1 MVQVSIFYYY
11 GIMCFMFVIVGANE
25 MEDLLLYV
33 ARNSE
38 HINVW
43 RQDYQ
48 RHREYEKRR
57 FYSYVS
63 RGAHNSSSYST
74 IVKQI
79 ENYWLPTIS
88 LKYFR
93 DRVERE
99 CIDND

>member
-1 MVQVSIFYYY
+1 MY
-11 GIMCFMFVIVGANE
+11 GGRTIKGIVN
-25 MEDLLLYV
+25 LKK
-33 ARNSE
+33 
-38 HINVW
+38 IC
-43 RQDYQ
+43 
-48 RHREYEKRR
+48 

-63 RGAHNSSSYST
+63 QGAHNSSSYST

-93 DRVERE
+93 DIVEIE